1 MEAQQ
6 LQGACSSMREL
17 GTKPFLNH
25 FFGPTR
31 ASDIE
36 ITPRSDC
43 KLGTLQIEGE
53 KELTAERERS
63 LQRPTELPLAAG
75 GRWFYIP
82 GANTAAQ

>member
-1 MEAQQ
+1 MEARQ
-6 LQGACSSMREL
+6 LHGACSSKREL
-17 GTKPFLNH
+17 GTEPF

-43 KLGTLQIEGE
+43 KLGILQIEGV
-53 KELTAERERS
+53 KELTAERERG
-63 LQRPTELPLAAG
+63 LQRLTELSRSAE

-82 GANTAAQ
+82 GANRAAQ